1 MSTIG
6 IIVGSTR
13 PGRFSV
19 QAANW
24 LLDFAN
30 RRGDAEY
37 VLVDIAEYNMPLFE
51 EPLSPLYAPVQ
62 NPGAQ
67 AFTARLAELDGFIF
81 ATPEYN
87 HSTSAALKNALDYA
101 YAEYNFK
108 PAGFISWGSIAGGAR
123 AVEHLRGI
131 MAELKVYDIRE
142 QVLIP
147 NFYLRFDDQGRYG
160 FGEAEERQAA
170 PMLDELVFWADQMKT
185 ARAIKADRTA
195 LVGAV

>member
-1 MSTIG
+1 MATIG

-13 PGRFSV
+13 PGRFSI
-19 QAANW
+19 QAGQW

-37 VLVDIAEYNMPLFE
+37 VLVDLAQFDLPLFE
-51 EPLSPLYAPVQ
+51 EPISPLYGPVQ
-62 NPGAQ
+62 NENAR
-67 AFTARLAELDGFIF
+67 AFAARLAELDGFVF

-87 HSTSAALKNALDYA
+87 HSTSGALKNALDYA

-108 PAGFISWGSIAGGAR
+108 PAGFISWGAIAGGVR

-131 MAELKVYDIRE
+131 LAELKVYDLRE
-142 QVLIP
+142 QIVIP
-147 NFYLRFDDQGRYG
+147 NFYLKFDDQGRYR
-160 FGEAEERQAA
+160 FGEAEEQQATA
-170 PMLDELVFWADQMKT
+170 MLDELVFWTEQMRT

>member
-1 MSTIG
+1 MARIG
-6 IIVGSTR
+6 IVVGSTR
-13 PGRFSV
+13 PGRFSI
-19 QAANW
+19 QAAQW

-30 RRGDAEY
+30 QRGDAEY
-37 VLVDIAEYNMPLFE
+37 ELVDIAEFNMPLFD
-51 EPLSPLYAPVQ
+51 EPASPLYAPVQ

-67 AFTARLAELDGFIF
+67 AFAARLAELDGFIF

-101 YAEYNFK
+101 YVEYNFK
-108 PAGFISWGSIAGGAR
+108 PAGFISWGAIAGGVR

-131 MAELKVYDIRE
+131 LAEVKVYDIRE
-142 QVLIP
+142 QIVIP
-147 NFYLRFDDQGRYG
+147 NFYLKFDDQGRYG
-160 FGEAEERQAA
+160 FGESEERQASA
-170 PMLDELVFWADQMKT
+170 MLDELVFWSEQMKT

>member
-6 IIVGSTR
+6 IVVGSTR

-19 QAANW
+19 QAAQW
-24 LLDFAN
+24 LLGFAN
-30 RRGDAEY
+30 QRGDAEF
-37 VLVDIAEYNMPLFE
+37 VLVDLAEFDLPMFE
-51 EPLSPLYAPVQ
+51 EPASPLYAPVQ
-62 NPGAQ
+62 NPKAQ

-101 YAEYNFK
+101 YAEWNFK
-108 PAGFISWGSIAGGAR
+108 PAGFISWGAIAGGVR

-131 MAELKVYDIRE
+131 LAEVKVYDLRE
-142 QVLIP
+142 QIVIP
-147 NFYLRFDDQGRYG
+147 NFYLKFDDQGRYG
-160 FGEAEERQAA
+160 FGEAEERQAT
-170 PMLDELVFWADQMKT
+170 PMLDELVFWTEQMNT
-185 ARAIKADRTA
+185 ARAIKAGQRE